1 MSSTRTHSVL
11 KNLVFLGPDNIPDAT
26 TSIEQVITPKK
37 DERTYIVGQGLR
49 MQLLTPVSVVREP
62 EPITPYKQLQQAPSV
77 LSESSEDT
85 VGSKKRGETFTD
97 PVKLAFLAAWIDY
110 GEEPFG
116 HTISKY
122 KSTKVKLS
130 IENIIK

>member
-1 MSSTRTHSVL
+1 MG
-11 KNLVFLGPDNIPDAT
+11 KGWQMNIDN
-26 TSIEQVITPKK
+26 
-37 DERTYIVGQGLR
+37 
-49 MQLLTPVSVVREP
+49 PVSVVRQLQP
-62 EPITPYKQLQQAPSV
+62 LTPYKQLQQAPSV
-77 LSESSEDT
+77 PSERSEDT

>member
-11 KNLVFLGPDNIPDAT
+11 KNLVFLGPDNIPEAT

-77 LSESSEDT
+77 PSESSEDT
-85 VGSKKRGETFTD
+85 VGSKKRGMKIDDTI
-97 PVKLAFLAAWIDY
+97 KLAFLSAWI
-110 GEEPFG
+110 EWCEVPFG
-116 HTISKY
+116 HSISQY
-122 KSTKVKLS
+122 KSTKVKLC
-130 IENIIK
+130 INNILE